1 MNVRY
6 GLGYAGV
13 LFLLAACG
21 STPERSETKPVEDAP
36 RVDLKVALASGKA
49 AYAAKKW
56 REAERHYAILVKRIP
71 QEPDHWFRLGNIYG
85 RTDRP
90 DLAVAAYREVL
101 VRDSDYAKAWFNM
114 GIVQLRQAANS
125 FRKMEVHVDE
135 SEPMRKQATHAY
147 ESILAIISGDDESA
161 EQTTEIAPASE
172 PPEIVS
178 PAAIATIE
186 PVPAAGQVDETA
198 LPDTLEQDAQ
208 VPQALTSELAG
219 VAETAVDVET
229 SGLEQTVEVEAP
241 EVVNDPAAD
250 AETVAAEVVD
260 AAALA
265 EQEMLNEDS
274 DIAEEIGDTPVTTDQ
289 STAAVIEPTEHSE
302 TAEVDDI
309 EIMEDAGAETI
320 AAEVVDADE
329 LAEQET
335 QSEDFDVAE
344 ESAEGSANAE
354 STAAAAVIEPS
365 ELNGTAE
372 VDDTESMEHESAGAE
387 TIAAEVVDANELAEQ
402 ETQSEDS
409 DVAEE
414 MAEVPAN
421 EGPTAAA
428 EVTVTDPSAL
438 SETAKVED
446 AESKEDAGAGA
457 EILTAEDVE
466 ADDIA
471 EQATLV
477 EDLEIAEEVG
487 EIEDADAAQDAA
499 DGAQTA
505 AIDAVQPVELGEQSV
520 PGLDPAPADDIEE
533 ALVNIEPAEPGGG
546 AANTGQLAEIIVP
559 DEPVAVDP
567 TELLEP
573 VDEVLT
579 IDVPQVIENVIA
591 DGAALPVQET
601 QLADQTAETEQA
613 LRDVKSFTADQ
624 VEEADN
630 AAHVADEE

>member
-1 MNVRY
+1 M
-6 GLGYAGV
+6 GV
-13 LFLLAACG
+13 LILLAACG
-21 STPERSETKPVEDAP
+21 STPERGETKPSEEAP

-147 ESILAIISGDDESA
+147 ESILAIISGEH
-161 EQTTEIAPASE
+161 EPTRQTTEIAPVASAPE
-172 PPEIVS
+172 PPEIAS
-178 PAAIATIE
+178 PAAIVTME
-186 PVPAAGQVDETA
+186 PIPAAGQVDETT
-198 LPDTLEQDAQ
+198 LPDPLDQDAQ
-208 VPQALTSELAG
+208 LPQSLTSELAD
-219 VAETAVDVET
+219 VAETAVD
-229 SGLEQTVEVEAP
+229 
-241 EVVNDPAAD
+241 
-250 AETVAAEVVD
+250 AETVATEVVD

-265 EQEMLNEDS
+265 KQETLNEDS
-274 DIAEEIGDTPVTTDQ
+274 DISEEISDTSVTVDQ
-289 STAAVIEPTEHSE
+289 STATVIELTEHSD
-302 TAEVDDI
+302 TVEVDDT
-309 EIMEDAGAETI
+309 ELMEDAGAETI
-320 AAEVVDADE
+320 TAEVVDADE

-335 QSEDFDVAE
+335 QSEEFDVAE
-344 ESAEGSANAE
+344 ESADVPANAE
-354 STAAAAVIEPS
+354 PTAAAEVIEPS
-365 ELNGTAE
+365 ELNGTTE
-372 VDDTESMEHESAGAE
+372 VDDTKSMEHESAGAE
-387 TIAAEVVDANELAEQ
+387 TIAAEVVDANELSEQ
-402 ETQSEDS
+402 KTQSEDS

-421 EGPTAAA
+421 AGPTAAA

-438 SETAKVED
+438 SETAEVED
-446 AESKEDAGAGA
+446 AESIEDAGAGA
-457 EILTAEDVE
+457 EILTVDDDE

-471 EQATLV
+471 EQETLV
-477 EDLEIAEEVG
+477 ENLEIAEEAG
-487 EIEDADAAQDAA
+487 EIEDADAAQDVA

-520 PGLDPAPADDIEE
+520 LALDPAPADDIEE

-546 AANTGQLAEIIVP
+546 AANTGQIAEIIVP
-559 DEPVAVDP
+559 DEPGAVDP

-573 VDEVLT
+573 VDDALT
-579 IDVPQVIENVIA
+579 IDVPPVIENVIT
-591 DGAALPVQET
+591 DGSALPVQET

-613 LRDVKSFTADQ
+613 LRDAKSFTADQ

-630 AAHVADEE
+630 AAHVAEEE

>member
-1 MNVRY
+1 M
-6 GLGYAGV
+6 GV
-13 LFLLAACG
+13 LILLAACG
-21 STPERSETKPVEDAP
+21 STPERGETKPSEEA

-71 QEPDHWFRLGNIYG
+71 QEPHHWFRLGNIYG

-125 FRKMEVHVDE
+125 FRKMEVHIDE

-147 ESILAIISGDDESA
+147 ESILAIISGDDKPA
-161 EQTTEIAPASE
+161 RQTTEIAPVASAPE
-172 PPEIVS
+172 PPEIAS
-178 PAAIATIE
+178 PAAIATME

-208 VPQALTSELAG
+208 VPQALTSELAD
-219 VAETAVDVET
+219 VAETAV
-229 SGLEQTVEVEAP
+229 
-241 EVVNDPAAD
+241 D

-265 EQEMLNEDS
+265 EQETPNEDA
-274 DIAEEIGDTPVTTDQ
+274 DISEEIGDTSVTVDQ
-289 STAAVIEPTEHSE
+289 STAAVIELTEHSE
-302 TAEVDDI
+302 TAEVDDT
-309 EIMEDAGAETI
+309 ELMEDAGAEPI

-329 LAEQET
+329 LAEQEA

-344 ESAEGSANAE
+344 ESAEAPANAE
-354 STAAAAVIEPS
+354 PTAAAAFIEPS

-372 VDDTESMEHESAGAE
+372 VDDTEAMEHESAGAE
-387 TIAAEVVDANELAEQ
+387 TIAAELVDADELAEQ

-414 MAEVPAN
+414 MAEFPAN
-421 EGPTAAA
+421 AETTAAA
-428 EVTVTDPSAL
+428 EVTVTDPPAL
-438 SETAKVED
+438 NETAEVED
-446 AESKEDAGAGA
+446 AESIEDAGAGA
-457 EILTAEDVE
+457 EILTADDDE

-471 EQATLV
+471 EQETLV

-487 EIEDADAAQDAA
+487 EIEDADAAQDVA

-520 PGLDPAPADDIEE
+520 LALDPAPADDIEE
-533 ALVNIEPAEPGGG
+533 AVVNIEPAEPGGG
-546 AANTGQLAEIIVP
+546 AANTGQIAEIIVS
-559 DEPVAVDP
+559 DKPVAADP
-567 TELLEP
+567 AELLEP
-573 VDEVLT
+573 VDKALT
-579 IDVPQVIENVIA
+579 IGVPPVIENVIA
-591 DGAALPVQET
+591 DGPALPVQET

-613 LRDVKSFTADQ
+613 LRDAKSFTADQ
-624 VEEADN
+624 VEEAEN